1 VTRLR
6 AVVVDDEPLAREGLA
21 ADLAELDLDVVAVCA
36 DGLAACDAI
45 AVHRPDVL
53 FLDVEMPEVDG
64 FGVLERLEPEELP
77 PAVIFVTAYD
87 AHAVRAF
94 EAQALD
100 YLVKPTAPERLA
112 AAVARARQRVAEAT
126 ALREAP
132 SGDPAD
138 GATAGS
144 VDTGYLTQLVIRER
158 GQTTVLPVRELD
170 WIEADT
176 YYVHL
181 HLAGGGRPRLLRERM
196 SVLEARL
203 DPAHFFR
210 THRSVIVRL
219 ELVRAVHM
227 TSRYEHTV
235 VLASGAKIRL
245 SRDRRARLEEL
256 LRG

>member
-1 VTRLR
+1 MTRLR

-45 AVHRPDVL
+45 TAHRPDVL

-100 YLVKPTAPERLA
+100 YLVKPAAPERLA

-126 ALREAP
+126 ALREAL
-132 SGDPAD
+132 SGDTAE
-138 GATAGS
+138 GATGN
-144 VDTGYLTQLVIRER
+144 VDAGYLTQLVIRER
-158 GQTTVLPVRELD
+158 GQTTVVPVRELH

-176 YYVHL
+176 YYVRL
-181 HLAGGGRPRLLRERM
+181 HLAAGGRPRLLRERM

-235 VLASGAKIRL
+235 VLACGAKIRL

-256 LRG
+256 LRR